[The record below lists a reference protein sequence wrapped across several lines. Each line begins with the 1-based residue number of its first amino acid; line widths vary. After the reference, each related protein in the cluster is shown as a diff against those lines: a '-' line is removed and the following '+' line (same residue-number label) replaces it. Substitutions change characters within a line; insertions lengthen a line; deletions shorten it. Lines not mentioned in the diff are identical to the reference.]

1 MHAYL
6 FANALGE
13 DAGSFTDRRL
23 AAIAKKAG
31 LNMDQFNS
39 CYNSGKFK
47 DRVQQDAQDGKA
59 ANITGTPGFIITYT
73 VNGET
78 KTDRIDGAEQF
89 STFQQK
95 LEAALNAA
103 GAQ

>member
-23 AAIAKKAG
+23 KAIAEKAG
-31 LNMDQFNS
+31 LNTGQFNS
-39 CYNSGKFK
+39 CYNSGKYR
-47 DRVQQDAQDGKA
+47 DRVQQDAQDGKT
-59 ANITGTPGFIITYT
+59 NNVTGTPTFIITYQ

-78 KTDRIDGAEQF
+78 KTDRLDGAQPF
-89 STFQQK
+89 SAFQQE
-95 LEAALNAA
+95 LETALSQIAAK
-103 GAQ
+103 